1 MTVTFIE
8 LRTLVA
14 ADEIDIS
21 FTPFG
26 YRPIRVT
33 LADLDIL
40 LDEGTADPLELVEL
54 DFGDDDGPV
63 PDIYANERGSG
74 CIVAA
79 KAILA

>member
-1 MTVTFIE
+1 MTLTFIE

-21 FTPFG
+21 FTPAG
-26 YRPIRVT
+26 YRPIPIM

-40 LDEGTADPLELVEL
+40 LDEGLYEPMDEVEL
-54 DFGDDDGPV
+54 DFGEDG
-63 PDIYANERGSG
+63 GSDCQTQHDHG
-74 CIVAA
+74 YGGIVAA